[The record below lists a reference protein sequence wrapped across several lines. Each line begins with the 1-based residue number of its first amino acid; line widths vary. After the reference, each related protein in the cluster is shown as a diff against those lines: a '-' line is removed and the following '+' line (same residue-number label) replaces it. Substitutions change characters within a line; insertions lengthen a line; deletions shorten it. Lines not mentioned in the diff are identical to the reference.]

1 MLHGR
6 GRLAKPSK
14 LVPSSPA
21 IGQRKELFVRFT
33 AINRAIADPSIRQA
47 KGPVAVIIA
56 EDDVEIDTT
65 IRHHGFSGFR
75 TILLVAPPEVD
86 LGADVTDMVIRID
99 HPTRASDATQEIVNA
114 IAAALPE
121 KTWLYYCYNAE
132 YLFYPYGES
141 RTIGEMLAFHGEE
154 RRSAMLTYVI
164 DVYAGDM
171 KDAKDAVS
179 LEDAHLDRSGY
190 YALAR
195 YDDDGNNKERQLDF
209 HGGLRWR
216 FEEHIADA
224 RRRIDRIALVCT
236 RKGVRLRADHTWSDE
251 EFNTFACPWHN
262 NLTAAIVSFRTA
274 KALRTNPASRFDIDT
289 FRWHNS
295 TEFEWHSQQLLEL
308 GLMEPGQWF

>member
-1 MLHGR
+1 M
-6 GRLAKPSK
+6 
-14 LVPSSPA
+14 
-21 IGQRKELFVRFT
+21 RFT
-33 AINRAIADPSIRQA
+33 TIDKAVADPIVRHA

-65 IRHHGFSGFR
+65 VRHHGFAGFR
-75 TILLVAPPEVD
+75 TTMLVAPPEVT
-86 LGADVTDMVIRID
+86 LGADIADMVIRID
-99 HPTRASDATQEIVNA
+99 HPTRAPDATEVVVNA

-132 YLFYPYGES
+132 YLFYPYTES

-164 DVYAGDM
+164 DLYAGDL
-171 KDAKDAVS
+171 KTAKDAVS

-195 YDDDGNNKERQLDF
+195 NGDNGQKRERQLDF
-209 HGGLRWR
+209 YGGLRWR

-224 RRRIDRIALVCT
+224 RRRIDRIAIVRT
-236 RKGVRLRADHTWSDE
+236 QKGVRLREDHTWTDE
-251 EFNTFACPWHN
+251 EFNTYACPWHN